1 MESDIDL
8 LGPLRRYWGYSAFR
22 PLQDKIVRS
31 LLAGHDICVVMPT
44 GGGKSLCYQ
53 LPAAMSERTAVVIS
67 PLIALMQDQVTQL
80 AQMGIPGALLNSSL
94 TQEEQNKVMREAR
107 QGAYRLLYLS
117 PERLQRGDTITWL
130 QQVPISFFAIDEAHC
145 ISEWGHEFRPEYRQ
159 LSRLRGAFPDHPIAA
174 FTASATRHVRHD
186 ILAQLALKNPDK
198 YIASFHR
205 PNLRYFVRE
214 CEKTEH
220 TALLVRALQ
229 NYVEGNV
236 IVYAPTIARVE
247 ETVDFLENQG
257 IGAIP
262 YHARMEKEQRRRNQ
276 ERWMSDEVRVLVGTI
291 AFGLGINKANV
302 RAVIHLALPKS
313 VEQFY
318 QEAGRAGRDGKPA
331 DCLLLWR
338 KQDAGLLGYFA
349 NKILDSAER
358 DRAWQRYY
366 KIREFAESR
375 HCRHRQICT
384 HFGETPKWESCN
396 ACDVCGTAPGWLT
409 IAKGRSAVRR
419 AFSGKSVSEP
429 VQGAEAD
436 SDLREY
442 MREWRRLTAKER
454 GMPAFVILHDTTLEE
469 ICRVVPSSIGQL
481 RTITG
486 IGERKAEMFGQGI
499 LTALRRFQ
507 EGARASDSPQKKT
520 APSLE
525 TLQLI
530 SQGKTLAEIS
540 EIRGRQLGTVINAV
554 ATLLERGEV
563 EFHEDWV
570 DRNKQ
575 AVIEAACNRMG
586 LNAIKALKPLK
597 DVLPQEVTYDEIRLV
612 VARLRREKN
621 RNAKQTSV

>member
-1 MESDIDL
+1 
-8 LGPLRRYWGYSAFR
+8 
-22 PLQDKIVRS
+22 
-31 LLAGHDICVVMPT
+31 
-44 GGGKSLCYQ
+44 
-53 LPAAMSERTAVVIS
+53 
-67 PLIALMQDQVTQL
+67 
-80 AQMGIPGALLNSSL
+80 
-94 TQEEQNKVMREAR
+94 
-107 QGAYRLLYLS
+107 
-117 PERLQRGDTITWL
+117 
-130 QQVPISFFAIDEAHC
+130 
-145 ISEWGHEFRPEYRQ
+145 
-159 LSRLRGAFPDHPIAA
+159 
-174 FTASATRHVRHD
+174 
-186 ILAQLALKNPDK
+186 
-198 YIASFHR
+198 
-205 PNLRYFVRE
+205 
-214 CEKTEH
+214 
-220 TALLVRALQ
+220 
-229 NYVEGNV
+229 
-236 IVYAPTIARVE
+236 
-247 ETVDFLENQG
+247 
-257 IGAIP
+257 
-262 YHARMEKEQRRRNQ
+262 
-276 ERWMSDEVRVLVGTI
+276 
-291 AFGLGINKANV
+291 
-302 RAVIHLALPKS
+302 
-313 VEQFY
+313 
-318 QEAGRAGRDGKPA
+318 
-331 DCLLLWR
+331 
-338 KQDAGLLGYFA
+338 
-349 NKILDSAER
+349 
-358 DRAWQRYY
+358 
-366 KIREFAESR
+366 
-375 HCRHRQICT
+375 
-384 HFGETPKWESCN
+384 
-396 ACDVCGTAPGWLT
+396 
-409 IAKGRSAVRR
+409 
-419 AFSGKSVSEP
+419 
-429 VQGAEAD
+429 
-436 SDLREY
+436 